1 MKLDFKINHTAT
13 LDNPFPTDLVIG
25 SYMSGKLGVLRLHNA
40 VCIINPIQ
48 SSYHWVMFFE
58 PVDGHYNPFRSFTRL
73 SAYQRYI
80 REGPDMVTH
89 SRWLSPYQNPD
100 AIMVRVILTRYYHG
114 SGLKLTYTPSHY
126 DETWFSPDTPL
137 SDFHMLPVQQVIEKL
152 WKRQHYYKH
161 YIERSI

>member
-25 SYMSGKLGVLRLHNA
+25 SYMSGRIGLLRLHNA
-40 VCIINPIQ
+40 VCIIHPLQ
-48 SSYHWVMFFE
+48 SAHHWVMFWE
-58 PVDGHYNPFRSFTRL
+58 PVDGDYHRLKSYTQL

-80 REGPDMVTH
+80 REAPDMEAH
-89 SRWLSPYQNPD
+89 SRWLSPDQNPNT
-100 AIMVRVILTRYYHG
+100 IMTAHVSSRYYHG
-114 SGLKLTYTPSHY
+114 TGLKLVYTPSTY
-126 DETWFSPDTPL
+126 NEIWFSPDTPL
-137 SDFHMLPVQQVIEKL
+137 SEFHMLPVQQVIEKL